1 MNEDNSFD
9 SNRPAN
15 LKKSAS
21 SPIVF
26 RPEHV
31 RAPPVRQDLQPLEVE
46 TNMNPPPHQFG
57 GGDFR

>member
-1 MNEDNSFD
+1 
-9 SNRPAN
+9 
-15 LKKSAS
+15 
-21 SPIVF
+21 VF

-31 RAPPVRQDLQPLEVE
+31 RGPPVRQDLQPLEVE